1 MGSNSCASGMFP
13 SNDTVTRHLLP
24 SAGSRR
30 ARFPEFDGTMKCSD
44 FLRPSR
50 RASLSFAWRYHAVCP
65 SLRSL
70 RTRHE
75 TAGLGLII
83 RNPLPEVTHG
93 DDSGSPRFL
102 EIPLVPSLCST
113 TTAGP
118 TRQAIRR
125 SRHGPCFRQQQRLT
139 AISHFS
145 GLHHRALA
153 LAVYA
158 SPSGLPAADARLA
171 SRCWPL
177 CGAGLITC
185 RIPSKG
191 FKVAS
196 YISPPFPKLPGA
208 MTM

>member
-1 MGSNSCASGMFP
+1 
-13 SNDTVTRHLLP
+13 
-24 SAGSRR
+24 
-30 ARFPEFDGTMKCSD
+30 MKCSD

-75 TAGLGLII
+75 TAGLGLLT
-83 RNPLPEVTHG
+83 RTPLPEVTHG

-102 EIPLVPSLCST
+102 EIPRVPSLCST

-139 AISHFS
+139 ANSHFS

-177 CGAGLITC
+177 CGAGLVTR

-196 YISPPFPKLPGA
+196 LHLIPLSQASWRNDDVTMLVKNAVFYRSRRPWYSPCIWRCDDVS
-208 MTM
+208 

>member
-1 MGSNSCASGMFP
+1 MGAVP
-13 SNDTVTRHLLP
+13 RVRRYYEVLRLP
-24 SAGSRR
+24 
-30 ARFPEFDGTMKCSD
+30 
-44 FLRPSR
+44 
-50 RASLSFAWRYHAVCP
+50 ASLSPRFVVLRLAIPYAVP
-65 SLRSL
+65 VASLPADQ
-70 RTRHE
+70 TRDR
-75 TAGLGLII
+75 GPGFD
-83 RNPLPEVTHG
+83 NPDPTTGRVTHG

-125 SRHGPCFRQQQRLT
+125 SRHGPCLRQQQRLT
-139 AISHFS
+139 AIRNFS
-145 GLHHRALA
+145 GLNHKALA

-196 YISPPFPKLPGA
+196 YISSPFPKLPDA
-208 MTM
+208 MTMLLENPVFYRSK